1 MLFKKRSRQ
10 SEALLVFLDID
21 GVLNTSNSFNTKYE
35 LLSNNL
41 DALSHLVSSGE
52 RAGFQ
57 VKIILTSTWRLGY
70 ASDYD
75 DCSPQVKALLDK
87 LSGRGITLAGI
98 TPIYKNATRDKEISR
113 YIREFSL
120 SHKNFAYV
128 TLDDD
133 VTIYDKTKI
142 KDIHLYKVNGNTGLT
157 KADIIKILDMV
168 SGGSTEVKKWKKTGI

>member
-1 MLFKKRSRQ
+1 MFFKKRARQ
-10 SEALLVFLDID
+10 SATLLIFLDID

-35 LLSNNL
+35 LLRNNL

-52 RAGFQ
+52 KAGFN
-57 VKIILTSTWRLGY
+57 VKTVLTSTWRLGY
-70 ASDYD
+70 APNYNE
-75 DCSPQVKALLDK
+75 CSPQVKTLIDK
-87 LSGRGITLAGI
+87 LSSRGITLAGM

-120 SHKNFAYV
+120 SNTDFSYV

-133 VTIYDKTKI
+133 LTIYDKTKI

-157 KADIIKILDMV
+157 KADISKILDMV
-168 SGGSTEVKKWKKTGI
+168 K